1 MNKPN
6 LKDILVK
13 DAANAKTVDYIN
25 EILPAGEYLAKIIGF
40 TEEETFQYVTVEID
54 KKKYNFFY
62 NYYIKDTTDLDGNTI
77 NWIKG
82 LATIE
87 VDDNTSLLEIANSA
101 IGSTFKITVYNYVS
115 KSGKNAGKE
124 QHAISFRDLPVL
136 DETVIEEE
144 ELDLPDGDF
153 DDVEDELPF

>member
-1 MNKPN
+1 MSNKPN

-13 DAANAKTVDYIN
+13 DAASAKTVDYIQ
-25 EILPAGEYLAKIIGF
+25 EVLPAGEYLAKIIGF
-40 TEEETFQYVTVEID
+40 TEEETYQYVTVEID

-62 NYYIKDTTDLDGNTI
+62 NYLIRDTQDLDGNTI
-77 NWIKG
+77 NWIKA

-87 VDDNTSLLEIANSA
+87 VDDNTTLLEIANSA
-101 IGSTFKITVYNYVS
+101 IGSTYKITVYNYVA
-115 KSGKNAGKE
+115 KSGKNKGNE

-144 ELDLPDGDF
+144 ELDLPGTGD
-153 DDVEDELPF
+153 DEEPLPF